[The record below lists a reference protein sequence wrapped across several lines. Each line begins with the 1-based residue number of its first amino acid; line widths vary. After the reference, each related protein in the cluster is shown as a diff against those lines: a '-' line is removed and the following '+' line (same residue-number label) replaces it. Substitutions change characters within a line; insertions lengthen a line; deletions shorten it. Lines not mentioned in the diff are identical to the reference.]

1 MKDSSIDLMYRQ
13 CVINHI
19 NDNPEGYSSNSDN
32 SYDYDGSKDSDQ
44 YRDVNDKD
52 D

>member
-13 CVINHI
+13 CVQNHI
-19 NDNPEGYSSNSDN
+19 NDNPDAYSSDDS
-32 SYDYDGSKDSDQ
+32 SYDYDNDRDTDQ
-44 YRDVNDKD
+44 YRDVNDAD